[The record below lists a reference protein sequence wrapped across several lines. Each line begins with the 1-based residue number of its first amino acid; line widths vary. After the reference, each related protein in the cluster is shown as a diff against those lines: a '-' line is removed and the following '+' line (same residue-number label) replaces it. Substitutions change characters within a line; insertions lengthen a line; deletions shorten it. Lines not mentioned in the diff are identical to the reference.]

1 MAKSYWLVKS
11 EPTVYSYERLEK
23 EGKAVWDGI
32 RNYTARNSLREM
44 KKGDEVLFYH
54 SGKDKAVVGVC
65 TVVREAYPEKTKD
78 EGDWVVVDVAPVRKL
93 AKPVTLAVIKGEKS
107 LAGIGLV
114 RMGRLS
120 VMPLAKGEYE
130 RILALGR

>member
-11 EPTVYSYERLEK
+11 EPTVYSYARLEK
-23 EGKAVWDGI
+23 EGRAVWDGI

-65 TVVREAYPEKTKD
+65 SVAKEAYPEKTKD
-78 EGDWVVVDVAPVRKL
+78 EGDWSAVDVVPVRAL
-93 AKPVTLAVIKGEKS
+93 AKPVTLAAIKGEKS
-107 LAGIGLV
+107 LADIGLV

-120 VMPLAKGEYE
+120 VMPLKKAEFD
-130 RILALGR
+130 RILA